1 MQFLSDIISN
11 NAILGGLL
19 GAVGISALFYKFLDR
34 ILVQIIC
41 RLFPSFFINNFTKII
56 RRLNDYLDNQKKKS
70 KFPKSFTKIETELV
84 EMLQESVRILKK

>member
-41 RLFPSFFINNFTKII
+41 RLFPSFFI
-56 RRLNDYLDNQKKKS
+56 KS
-70 KFPKSFTKIETELV
+70 RSEK
-84 EMLQESVRILKK
+84 